1 MNRVFA
7 DTSYWIATVDPTDQW
22 SAAPLEAERQV
33 QGATYVTTDFV
44 LVEFLDSLSRYGRAI
59 REVGIRTVRA
69 ILSNPTIYTVEVSRR
84 SVVEALNL
92 YSRRNDKRHS
102 LTDCISM
109 VEMRRSSIIRV
120 LTSDRDFE
128 QERFTILMRQ
138 TN

>member
-7 DTSYWIATVDPTDQW
+7 DTSYWIATVDPADQW
-22 SAAPLEAERQV
+22 SKAALEAEREV

-44 LVEFLDSLSRYGRAI
+44 LVEFLDSLSRYGPAI
-59 REVGIRTVRA
+59 REIGVRTVRA
-69 ILSNPTIYTVEVSRR
+69 ILSNPTVDTVEASRR
-84 SVVEALNL
+84 SMIEALNL

-109 VEMRRSSIIRV
+109 VEMRRSRISRV

-128 QERFTILMRQ
+128 QEGFTILMRQ